1 MKIRKILFIII
12 FSIIIFMTFSLK
24 VSAMTIVIDPG
35 HGGKD
40 SGSSYGDIV
49 EKDVTMKIANYLKEY
64 LNDYEGVKIL
74 MTHTGTTM
82 SLEDRADFARNNQAD
97 LLISIHINSSN
108 ASYKN
113 GAEAYVTYRTDLPKY
128 NNQMT
133 QLGNKILNNIS
144 KLGVANNGVATRVV
158 VNSNGDSE
166 YKYFDG
172 SNGDYYAIIRRSM
185 KGGHAKDLGDDFR
198 DGSGVSAIL
207 VEHAYLS
214 NSHDRELL
222 DSDNDLRNLAK
233 ADCDAIVS
241 QYGLI
246 KNEIIDITEYLF
258 DSKYYADM
266 NSDLKAAFGYNENLL
281 LNHYKVCGIRE
292 GRQASPVFDPKYYLN
307 KYGDL
312 KAAFGNDYYS
322 AYSHFIN
329 CGCREGRAGSKFF
342 DGNYY
347 LNTYGDLQAAYN
359 RNYTKALKHFALWGL
374 NEGRQGSSE
383 GKYYDQAQ
391 VDIRDFMFDANY
403 YYNLYP
409 DIQSV
414 IGYNPDLLRYHYY
427 NFGVKEGRQASPVF
441 DPKYYLNSYNDLKSS
456 FGNNYESA
464 YNHFIRNGIGEGRRG
479 SKEFDPKFYLSN
491 YGDLSNTFGNN
502 YSKALSHY
510 MICGIKE
517 GRSGSNN

>member
-1 MKIRKILFIII
+1 
-12 FSIIIFMTFSLK
+12 MTFSLK

-49 EKDVTMKIANYLKEY
+49 EKDVTMKIANYLKDY

-82 SLEDRADFARNNQAD
+82 SLEDRTDFARNNQAD

-144 KLGVANNGVATRVV
+144 KIGVANNGVATRVV

-266 NSDLKAAFGYNENLL
+266 NSDLKTAFGYNENLL
-281 LNHYKVCGIRE
+281 LNHYKVCGIR
-292 GRQASPVFDPKYYLN
+292 
-307 KYGDL
+307 
-312 KAAFGNDYYS
+312 
-322 AYSHFIN
+322 
-329 CGCREGRAGSKFF
+329 
-342 DGNYY
+342 
-347 LNTYGDLQAAYN
+347 
-359 RNYTKALKHFALWGL
+359 
-374 NEGRQGSSE
+374 
-383 GKYYDQAQ
+383 
-391 VDIRDFMFDANY
+391 
-403 YYNLYP
+403 
-409 DIQSV
+409 
-414 IGYNPDLLRYHYY
+414 
-427 NFGVKEGRQASPVF
+427 EGRQASPVF